1 MYIVHVFAHI
11 RPDQVEAFRQA
22 TIVNAQASCAT
33 EPGVVRFDVL
43 QQQDDPTR
51 FCLVEVYRTQ
61 EDAAR
66 HKQTSHYQLWR
77 DTVAPLMVEPRTSLR
92 FSNVFPEDHQWRPVS
107 QKIEEV
113 SPQGRSHTS
122 QVTKIRP

>member
-1 MYIVHVFAHI
+1 MYIVHVFAHVD
-11 RPDQVEAFRQA
+11 PAQVEAFRQA
-22 TIVNAQASCAT
+22 TVVNAQTSCAT

-66 HKQTSHYQLWR
+66 HKQTNHYQLWR
-77 DTVAPLMVEPRTSLR
+77 DTVAPMMAEPRTSLR
-92 FSNVFPEDHQWRPVS
+92 FSNVFPEDQQWRPVG
-107 QKIEEV
+107 QAIVDIK
-113 SPQGRSHTS
+113 PQGQSHAS
-122 QVTKIRP
+122 EVTKIRP